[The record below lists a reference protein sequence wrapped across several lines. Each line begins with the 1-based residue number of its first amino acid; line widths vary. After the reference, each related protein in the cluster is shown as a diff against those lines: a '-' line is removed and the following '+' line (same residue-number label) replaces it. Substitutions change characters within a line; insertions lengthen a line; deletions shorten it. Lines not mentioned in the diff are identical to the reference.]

1 MNKRSYGWGSAS
13 TKSSAKIDEDYKN
26 EILSKS
32 INFINSKIKPKVLDE
47 KTITSA
53 KKHGFNYTIDVY
65 PRWYRNYLY
74 FCTKCKSDS
83 PNAIKEEY
91 EDKFAR
97 LKYIEENKFDMSYMR
112 HTGQWFELYSDIT
125 FEQALVIIEKDPNFL
140 II

>member
-1 MNKRSYGWGSAS
+1 MNKRKYGWGLAS
-13 TKSSAKIDEDYKN
+13 TKSSVKIDEDYKN
-26 EILSKS
+26 KILNKS
-32 INFINSKIKPKVLDE
+32 IDFIDYKIKPKALDE
-47 KTITSA
+47 EKITLA

-65 PRWYRNYLY
+65 PKWYRNYFY
-74 FCTKCKSDS
+74 FCTMCKSES

-97 LKYIEENKFDMSYMR
+97 LKYIEENKFDLSYMR

-125 FEQALVIIEKDPNFL
+125 FDQALEIIEKDPNFM